1 MKFAGLVF
9 AAGLPQ
15 GYYKDYCVTYFTFV
29 KGFKF
34 PTLAEKFHEWKH
46 TV

>member
-1 MKFAGLVF
+1 MPASALRQINKSGKLRAGDIF
-9 AAGLPQ
+9 I
-15 GYYKDYCVTYFTFV
+15 FV

-46 TV
+46 TA